1 MIGDLSLPI
10 LLNFLD
16 VKINLLIKYLRLQF
30 KGLSQ
35 LPDLQLKEEYD
46 KREKLVQL
54 YTTLIAIF
62 IALQTV
68 TTNITYKVDST
79 NLSNILISQT
89 SNDPDWLLK
98 FAYSAFIIFILGY
111 YILLRTHKYTNFFAF
126 FASLSF
132 SYSFFHLIG
141 FANPIL
147 LFICN
152 VLLTFILFL
161 SLQTWFVLEELTN
174 LLVH

>member
-1 MIGDLSLPI
+1 MIGDLALPI
-10 LLNFLD
+10 LLNSLD
-16 VKINLLIKYLRLQF
+16 EMINLLFKYLHLQF

-35 LPDLQLKEEYD
+35 LPDLQKKEEYD
-46 KREKLVQL
+46 RREKLVQL

-89 SNDPDWLLK
+89 SNDPDLILK
-98 FAYSAFIIFILGY
+98 FAYSAFIICILGY
-111 YILLRTHKYTNFFAF
+111 YILLRTHKYTNWFAF

-132 SYSFFHLIG
+132 SISFCYLIG
-141 FANPIL
+141 FANLIL
-147 LFICN
+147 SSICAI
-152 VLLTFILFL
+152 LLTFILFL

-174 LLVH
+174 RLIH